1 MFLFHVVLWPN
12 VLLIKILFR
21 TRLYLLVVLHKS
33 YFFEIIYLF
42 FMHDRDGWTKCFQ
55 TFSTSNR
62 TKNWIG
68 LIKITLLKMFFHQ

>member
-1 MFLFHVVLWPN
+1 
-12 VLLIKILFR
+12 
-21 TRLYLLVVLHKS
+21 
-33 YFFEIIYLF
+33 
-42 FMHDRDGWTKCFQ
+42 MHDRDGWTKRFQ